1 MLFHVTARH
10 TVDHCGMYNEDVQK
24 DLQTFLPSMQQLCQE
39 HSVKLHYVVTG
50 HPDHV
55 FYILVEAE
63 DSGSLCSVLTAI
75 PIQQEFDIK
84 PVRFL
89 NGKQF

>member
-1 MLFHVTARH
+1 
-10 TVDHCGMYNEDVQK
+10 MYNEEVQK
-24 DLQTFLPSMQQLCQE
+24 ALREFLPSIQQRCKE
-39 HSVKLHYVVTG
+39 HDVKLHYVVTG

-55 FYILVEAE
+55 FYFLVEAE

-75 PIQQEFDIK
+75 PMRQEFDIK

-89 NGKQF
+89 GANQI